1 MNSALPAPSELA
13 AIGVPMACGVRAA
26 FGASGETGFSGFVL
40 DPEDLTRRHVVELLV
55 DGVPLQVTRADLFH
69 PLLSQAGIGDGCYG
83 FQFVVPAP
91 VHASATRFEARLAN
105 VDEVL
110 PLTEPVEPTG
120 EAARGHVEWLGHLRF
135 RGWVRQPGSGEDA
148 ATPRISVTVD
158 GAAVMDVP
166 ADRWAGAFADGVLQP
181 VRGFDLELPD
191 SLADGR
197 LHQAVFTL
205 AGPSAG
211 SAQEMAAGQGLGAG
225 QAVGNGQPVGGG
237 AVPFLAFADPLR
249 ALIEREF
256 PADGSDRHPE
266 ALRVE
271 LYDTLFPRALPFTRY
286 EDWCAAQPAAPA
298 FVRPEGAAADQI
310 ALLFLGEDALDVSFA
325 ALQNEGGQWV
335 AGALPSDSAKANFDP
350 APLGAFMTGEA
361 HNSTA
366 FAFLPAGA
374 RLRPGAVARIE
385 QALADHP
392 RAIMLFADVDVE
404 EDDGTVW
411 PLALPAADYE
421 RSLEQGFAA
430 RCFVLRTAALRTA
443 LKRGANSVFRLA
455 NFLYDFHPLPVGAI
469 VHLPGALA
477 RVPAACLRRGHAAL
491 NRATAEHFAATK
503 QIARQAI
510 AIGECL
516 PAVRIARAPPRTRV
530 ELVVDAASYPAL
542 AERCLRAALP
552 ALRRIDGE
560 LIIILPPGKVNPAL
574 APLLSPLPKVKVL
587 QRANPRGAETFNA
600 VVAGTQ
606 SQSVIFLSGAMAPLN
621 EDWLDELR
629 CRLEGRDAGAVAPLV
644 IDAEDN
650 VCDAGYVLGPNL
662 DVVRAFAGRR
672 ISDPGYG
679 DLLRVAHEVSALSFD
694 CVALRP
700 ALLRD
705 LGGLDGLRFPT
716 FFAGIDASLRLR
728 ARGQRLVMTPNA
740 VVRDLAPGRMGTAA
754 LGRSPLAAARAR
766 ELRSLRA
773 RWSAALAHD
782 LLYNPILTRDGE
794 PYSALCWPPVRP
806 IPRIA
811 EPQPP
816 RNWPAGL

>member
-1 MNSALPAPSELA
+1 MNSALPAPSEMV

-26 FGASGETGFSGFVL
+26 FGASGETGFSGFVM

-55 DGVPLQVTRADLFH
+55 DGVPIQVTRADLFH
-69 PLLSQAGIGDGCYG
+69 PALAEAGIGDGCYG
-83 FQFVVPAP
+83 FQFLVPAP
-91 VHASATRFEARLAN
+91 VYASATRFEARLAN

-110 PLTEPVEPTG
+110 PLTEPVEPAG
-120 EAARGHVEWLGHLRF
+120 EAARGHVEWLGNLRF

-148 ATPRISVTVD
+148 ATPRILVAVD
-158 GAAVMDVP
+158 GEAVIDVP
-166 ADRWAGAFADGVLQP
+166 ADRWGGAFADGVLQP
-181 VRGFDLELPD
+181 VRGFDVELPQT
-191 SLADGR
+191 LADGR
-197 LHQAVFTL
+197 LHQAVFTI
-205 AGPSAG
+205 AGPAVG
-211 SAQEMAAGQGLGAG
+211 SGELSGEQEIGAEP
-225 QAVGNGQPVGGG
+225 AVGNGPPVGGG
-237 AVPFLAFADPLR
+237 AVPFLAFADPMR
-249 ALIEREF
+249 ALLERQF
-256 PADGSDRHPE
+256 PEDGSDRHPE
-266 ALRVE
+266 AVRIDLHE
-271 LYDTLFPRALPFTRY
+271 KLFPRSLPFTEY
-286 EDWCAAQPAAPA
+286 EAWRAAQPPMPA
-298 FVRPEGAAADQI
+298 LVLPEGAAADQL
-310 ALLFLGEDALDVSFA
+310 ALVFLGEDALDLSFG
-325 ALQNEGGQWV
+325 ALQGEGGQWV
-335 AGALPSDSAKANFDP
+335 AGAVPSDGAKANFDP
-350 APLGAFMTGEA
+350 APLGGFMAGEA
-361 HNSTA
+361 RNSTA

-374 RLRPGAVARIE
+374 RLLPGAVARIA

-404 EDDGTVW
+404 EADGTVW

-421 RSLEQGFAA
+421 RTLEQGFAA
-430 RCFVLRTAALRTA
+430 RCFVLRTPALRTA

-491 NRATAEHFAATK
+491 NRATAEHLAATK

-516 PAVRIARAPPRTRV
+516 PAVRIARAPPRERV
-530 ELVVDAASYPAL
+530 DLVVDAASYPAL

-552 ALRRIDGE
+552 ALRRVDGE

-587 QRANPRGAETFNA
+587 QRSNPRGAEIFNA
-600 VVAGTQ
+600 VVAGAEG
-606 SQSVIFLSGAMAPLN
+606 QSVIFLSGAMAPLN

-629 CRLEGRDAGAVAPLV
+629 CRLEGRDTGAVAPLV

-662 DVVRAFAGRR
+662 DVVRTFAGRR

-694 CVALRP
+694 CVAVRP

-728 ARGQRLVMTPNA
+728 ARGKRLVMTPNA
-740 VVRDLAPGRMGTAA
+740 VVRDLAPGRIGTAA
-754 LGRSPLAAARAR
+754 LGRSPLSAARAR

-773 RWSAALAHD
+773 RWSTALAQD
-782 LLYNPILTRDGE
+782 LLYNPILTREGA

-806 IPRIA
+806 APRIA

-816 RNWPAGL
+816 QNWPAGL